1 MLVCIIGSPLGGWIA
16 DAWMKRRIQAR
27 LLVASAS
34 AALTAGFYLCGFHF
48 FADGPVQFGLFLLGG
63 ITTIGYASS
72 AIAVTQDVVHPGL
85 RAVSYALCVVTQ
97 HLLGSAVG
105 PVVTGA
111 ISDRYGILP
120 AMEVAA
126 AMCIAACLFFYLG
139 SRFYARDLAKVERVV
154 LTAED

>member
-27 LLVASAS
+27 LLVASGS
-34 AALTAGFYLCGFHF
+34 AALTALFYLCGFHF
-48 FADGPVQFGLFLLGG
+48 FAGGPVQFGLFLLGG
-63 ITTIGYASS
+63 VTTIGYASS

-85 RAVSYALCVVTQ
+85 RAVSYALCVITQ
-97 HLLGSAVG
+97 HLLGSAIG

-126 AMCIAACLFFYLG
+126 AMCLASCLFFYLG
-139 SRFYARDLAKVERVV
+139 SRFYARDLAKVERVA
-154 LTAED
+154 LTAAD